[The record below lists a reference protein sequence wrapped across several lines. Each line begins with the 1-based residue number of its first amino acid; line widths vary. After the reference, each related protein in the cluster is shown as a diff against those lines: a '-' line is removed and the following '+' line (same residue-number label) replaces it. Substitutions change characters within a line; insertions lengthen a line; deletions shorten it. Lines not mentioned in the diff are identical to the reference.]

1 MWIGCESKVGKQM
14 PKIEVPDVIDVKIGS
29 KVQAK
34 WTEVLNRT
42 EESIIADNINLRISN
57 MIVKVAKEE
66 IDKEEE
72 IEKARL
78 K

>member
-1 MWIGCESKVGKQM
+1 M

-29 KVQAK
+29 KIEAK

-57 MIVKVAKEE
+57 MIVDIAKEE
-66 IDKEEE
+66 IEKEK
-72 IEKARL
+72 EKF

>member
-1 MWIGCESKVGKQM
+1 M

-29 KVQAK
+29 KIEAK

-42 EESIIADNINLRISN
+42 EESIIADNINLRISTL
-57 MIVKVAKEE
+57 IVELAKAE
-66 IDKEEE
+66 IAGE
-72 IEKARL
+72 IAKEKARL